1 MNVTRPPFNPDQ
13 VYQQALTFHH
23 AGKLNEAE
31 KLYHQLL
38 SYFPNE
44 VGVLSPLGTLLLQLE
59 KHNEGVAVLKQSLK
73 IHPQQPDVF
82 YNLGVELQKHTKLE
96 EALDVYNQAL
106 KLNPN
111 DINTLL
117 NSGNTLKDLKRFDE
131 AIVQY
136 DQAVK
141 LEPKLAAAYW
151 NKSLIK
157 ILKGEYEEGWRL
169 YEWGWQAGE
178 RKSTHQFGQPT
189 WLGEQSLNGKTIPI
203 FQEQG
208 LGDFIQF
215 CRYIPLLETMGANVL
230 VDAPIALRSILSTL
244 NANVGFIEEGYDQ
257 VSVDMICPVMSLPF
271 AFKTTLE
278 SIPSQAPYLFAN
290 QNKKIEWKK
299 RLGNKIKPRI
309 GIVWSGSMTNKIDLN
324 PLSRRNI
331 PLDQLK
337 PIFELPLEFHA
348 LQKEFRPEDL
358 VALEKINNLQ
368 VHEQNLNDFSDTAA
382 LIEEMDLVISVCTS
396 VAHLSGAMDHPTWVL
411 LPYSPDYRW
420 MLDRSDSPWYPSI
433 RLFRQAEIKDWSQ
446 IIDQVTK
453 SLLEKFYKH

>member
-13 VYQQALTFHH
+13 VYQQALSFHH

-31 KLYHQLL
+31 KLYRQLL

-59 KHNEGVAVLKQSLK
+59 KHDEGVAVLNQSLK

-82 YNLGVELQKHTKLE
+82 YNLGVELQKHTKLQ
-96 EALDVYNQAL
+96 EALEAYKQAL
-106 KLNPN
+106 KLNPK

-131 AIVQY
+131 AIIQY
-136 DQAVK
+136 DQTVQ
-141 LEPKLAAAYW
+141 LEPRLASAYW

-178 RKSTHQFGQPT
+178 RKSMHQFGRPT
-189 WLGEQSLNGKTIPI
+189 WLGEEPLKEKTILI
-203 FQEQG
+203 YQEQG

-230 VDAPIALRSILSTL
+230 VAAPIALRSILSTL
-244 NANVGFIEEGYDQ
+244 NANISFIEEGDEQ
-257 VSVDMICPVMSLPF
+257 TTIDLVCPIMSLPL

-278 SIPSQAPYLFAN
+278 NIPCKTPYLFAN
-290 QNKKIEWKK
+290 QNKKTEWNE
-299 RLGNKIKPRI
+299 RLGTKIKPRI
-309 GIVWSGSMTNKIDLN
+309 GIVWSGSMTNKIDLD

-331 PLDQLK
+331 SLDQLK

-358 VALEKINNLQ
+358 LTLNNISNIH
-368 VHEQNLNDFSDTAA
+368 VHDQNLHDFSDTAA

-396 VAHLSGAMDHPTWVL
+396 VAHLSGAMNHPTWVL
-411 LPYSPDYRW
+411 LPHSPDYRW
-420 MLDRSDSPWYPSI
+420 MLDRSDSPWYPSLE
-433 RLFRQAEIKDWSQ
+433 LFRQTEIENWSSVISHITNKLQ
-446 IIDQVTK
+446 
-453 SLLEKFYKH
+453 EKFL